1 MELIYTLNALLTDKL
16 GPLGPLI
23 AVGFLGFL
31 MILVTLPTLLKRRI
45 DPLSKLRD
53 TRRAQSGDAVKAQAK
68 LRMGGRGEKL
78 DKFAAFLEPK
88 TEEEMSSAK
97 LKLLRA
103 GYRGKHAVR
112 SFHAIQFVLGV
123 SFLLLGAGRRGHGV
137 LRRDTSSAR
146 RATARSSSVIG
157 ASAPASPSPAARWIT
172 TAPEYR

>member
-123 SFLLLGAGRRGHGV
+123 SFLLLGAGFVLYKSTTGEIGSTELALFGV
-137 LRRDTSSAR
+137 GPGIAGYFLPR
-146 RATARSSSVIG
+146 
-157 ASAPASPSPAARWIT
+157 
-172 TAPEYR
+172 